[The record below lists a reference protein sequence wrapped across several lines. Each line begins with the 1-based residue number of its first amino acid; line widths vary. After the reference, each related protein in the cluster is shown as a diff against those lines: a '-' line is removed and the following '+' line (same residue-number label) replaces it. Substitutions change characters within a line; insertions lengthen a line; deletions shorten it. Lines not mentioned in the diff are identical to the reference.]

1 MNYADQAQRKCA
13 VENDQGGSHMLKL
26 TLLSDE
32 YITINGDIVVQLAGI
47 SGERA
52 YLAINAARDIPIVRG
67 TVLERAGGNRPSCLT
82 PPQNKEKSR
91 KDKMYRWNAKQ
102 ENAAESM
109 RQCLDRLEQENLPEA
124 AYLRHQLKKIVPTN

>member
-1 MNYADQAQRKCA
+1 
-13 VENDQGGSHMLKL
+13 MLKL

-67 TVLERAGGNRPSCLT
+67 TVLEREGGNRPSCLT
-82 PPQNKEKSR
+82 PPQNKEKPR
-91 KDKMYRWNAKQ
+91 KDKVYHWNAKQ